1 MNNMTLLRPF
11 VFAAACAAFFTLSGC
26 GSDNAEL
33 NRARNMKK
41 TIYSLYRVDDSPLL
55 AENYPRDTSAR
66 ATYLAEG
73 ADQSVNEYTYLWP
86 YSGTLSMMSALY
98 DAAGDESDL
107 EFIDHV
113 VVEGLDRYYDTSR
126 EPYAYSS
133 YITADRSD
141 RFYDDNIWL
150 AIDFTDLYIATG
162 NPDYLAYARDIWRFV
177 MSGRDDVLG
186 DGIYW
191 CEQKKGSKNAC
202 SNAPAAVCALKLYK
216 ATGEEEFLR
225 TGRELYEWTYTTLR
239 DAEDNLYFDNKSL
252 DGRISRAKYS
262 YNSGQMIEAGV
273 LLYSITGE
281 DRFLR
286 EAQATARGCYDKWF
300 KEVRDGENTLHIMES
315 GDVWFDAVML
325 RGLIALYRADGDGRY
340 VSAVRATLDY
350 AWRNGRDADG
360 LFGKFLSR
368 DDSADDKGGGN
379 RRGRRKAKRR
389 WLLTQAAYAEM
400 SARMAKVDL

>member
-1 MNNMTLLRPF
+1 MNNMTSLRPF
-11 VFAAACAAFFTLSGC
+11 LFAAACSMLLALCGC
-26 GSDNAEL
+26 GSRNIEL
-33 NRARNMKK
+33 HRARNMKK
-41 TIYSLYRVDDSPLL
+41 TIYSLYRVDESPLL
-55 AENYPRDTSAR
+55 AENWPRDTSAR

-73 ADQSVNEYTYLWP
+73 ADQSVNEYSYLWP

-107 EFIDHV
+107 DFIDHV

-126 EPYAYSS
+126 EPHAYSS
-133 YITADRSD
+133 YITTDTAD

-150 AIDFTDLYIATG
+150 AIDFTDLYIAAG
-162 NPDYLAYARDIWRFV
+162 NSDYLTYARDIWQFV
-177 MSGRDDVLG
+177 MSGRDDALG

-191 CEQKKGSKNAC
+191 CEQKKGSKNTC

-225 TGRELYEWTYTTLR
+225 QGRELYEWTFATLR
-239 DAEDNLYFDNKSL
+239 DAEDDLYFDNKSL

-273 LLYSITGE
+273 LLYSVTGD

-300 KEVRDGENTLHIMES
+300 KEVRDGEDTIRIMES

-325 RGLIALYRADGDGRY
+325 RGLIALYRADGDSRY
-340 VSAVRATLDY
+340 VEAVRTTLDY
-350 AWRNGRDADG
+350 AWRNGRDDDG

-368 DDSADDKGGGN
+368 NDSDDKEG
-379 RRGRRKAKRR
+379 RGRRKPKRR

>member
-1 MNNMTLLRPF
+1 MKNILPLRMFLPTLLCS
-11 VFAAACAAFFTLSGC
+11 AALLCGC

-33 NRARNMKK
+33 ERAHAMKR

-55 AENYPRDTSAR
+55 AENYPHDAAAR
-66 ATYLAEG
+66 ATYLGEG
-73 ADQSVNEYTYLWP
+73 ADGSVNEYSYLWP

-98 DAAGDESDL
+98 DATGDEGDL

-113 VVEGLDRYYDTSR
+113 VLEGLDRYYDTSR
-126 EPYAYSS
+126 EPHGYAS
-133 YITADRSD
+133 YVTADSAD

-150 AIDFTDLYIATG
+150 AIDLTDLYIATG
-162 NPDYLAYARDIWRFV
+162 NPDYLLYARDIWRFV
-177 MSGRDDVLG
+177 ASGRDEVSG

-191 CEQKKGSKNAC
+191 CEQRKSSKNAC

-216 ATGEEEFLR
+216 ATGEQEFLDA
-225 TGRELYEWTYTTLR
+225 GRELYEWTFATLR
-239 DAEDNLYFDNKSL
+239 DAEDDLYFDNISL
-252 DGRISRAKYS
+252 DGRIATAKYS

-286 EAQATARGCYDKWF
+286 EAQATARSCYDRWF
-300 KEVRDGENTLHIMES
+300 TTVSDGGQGIRIMES

-325 RGLIALYRADGDGRY
+325 RGFIALYRADGDAQY
-340 VSAVRATLDY
+340 VRDVRATLDY
-350 AWRNGRDADG
+350 AWRNGRDRDG
-360 LFGKFLSR
+360 LFGKRLSHR
-368 DDSADDKGGGN
+368 DTGEE
-379 RRGRRKAKRR
+379 RR